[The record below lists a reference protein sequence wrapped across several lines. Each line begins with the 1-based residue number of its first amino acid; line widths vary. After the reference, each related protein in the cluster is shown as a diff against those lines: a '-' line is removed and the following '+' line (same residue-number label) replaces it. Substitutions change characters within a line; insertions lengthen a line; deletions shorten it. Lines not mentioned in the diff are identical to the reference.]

1 MKGAAMKRA
10 LGAFTGL
17 CFLLCL
23 SIIPV
28 FAQDDQSKKIEDGK
42 RYWEKWIDAR
52 GGRDRLS
59 KITEIKST
67 SETKA
72 VAQGVNVT
80 LTTYKKG
87 TTKFRL
93 EQKVMGMTI
102 TMGVDGDKSWLI
114 DPNTGFTV
122 DMPKEVKDQ
131 LSFQMGEHEALLNP
145 EQFGHT
151 ITYEGRK
158 TVDGKD
164 YILLNQTAKNGI
176 TATHYI
182 DPDTFLRY
190 KYSAVLNNNL
200 NETFESDYRDVDGI
214 KVPFASRQLQNGKET
229 AISTVTEYKHNCNLA
244 DSLFAR
250 PQ

>member
-1 MKGAAMKRA
+1 MKKAFAAITA
-10 LGAFTGL
+10 LGL
-17 CFLLCL
+17 LLCL
-23 SIIPV
+23 NAMPV
-28 FAQDDQSKKIEDGK
+28 PAQEDQSRKIEDGK
-42 RYWEKWIDAR
+42 KYWEKWIEAR

-72 VAQGVNVT
+72 VAQGISVT
-80 LTTYKKG
+80 ITTYKKG

-93 EQKVMGMTI
+93 EQKVMGTTI

-114 DPNTGFTV
+114 DPSTGLAV

-145 EQFGHT
+145 DKFGHI

-158 TVDGKD
+158 TVDGKE

-190 KYSAVLNNNL
+190 KYTAVINNVL
-200 NETFESDYRDVDGI
+200 NETFESDYRDVDGT
-214 KVPFASRQLQNGKET
+214 KVPFASRQLQNGKEA
-229 AISTVTEYKHNCNLA
+229 AISTVTEYKYNGGLA
-244 DSLFAR
+244 DSLFAK